1 MNAWKRSFLTML
13 LVMVLM
19 AALIG
24 CAGVTVATND
34 TAYIAGKAAGIYV
47 ATKYPATKAAALP
60 YAAGL
65 LSIAKDGTFT
75 SDQMTA
81 AIAALYSST
90 GDNAELSTLVMAMT
104 SAVTI
109 EIKAGVKNDQVV
121 SVLEG
126 FISGLQLGVTK

>member
-1 MNAWKRSFLTML
+1 
-13 LVMVLM
+13 MVSD
-19 AALIG
+19 
-24 CAGVTVATND
+24 VP
-34 TAYIAGKAAGIYV
+34 
-47 ATKYPATKAAALP
+47 KYPATKAAAIP

-65 LSIAKDGTFT
+65 LSLATDGKFT

-104 SAVTI
+104 SAVTV
-109 EIKAGVKNDQVV
+109 EIKTGVKNDQAV

-126 FISGLQLGVTK
+126 FVSGLQLGVVK